1 MIEQLRA
8 TAPDDAAPAA
18 PKPVSA
24 PELAAQLAGKL
35 CHDFISPAS
44 AITSGLDL
52 LEDPTAQDMREEAIG
67 LITASARKLV
77 ALLAFDRVAFG
88 TSSMAENF
96 SSGDLETLTRG
107 VFAHVRAELD
117 WAVEAPVLNKPAAR
131 TLLNMAQLA
140 SAALPTGGTARIS
153 ARLEGMDTVV
163 ETESRGPRA
172 RLRPEV
178 QVGLRGEPLVE
189 GLGGQWVQ
197 SYYLSTLVAAAGGE
211 LTYELGEDVVRL
223 RARVPA

>member
-1 MIEQLRA
+1 MIEPLRVQPPETDEPEA
-8 TAPDDAAPAA
+8 R
-18 PKPVSA
+18 PVTA

-52 LEDPTAQDMREEAIG
+52 LEDPTAQDMREEALG
-67 LITASARKLV
+67 LITSSARKLV
-77 ALLAFDRVAFG
+77 ALLAFSRVAFG
-88 TSSMAENF
+88 TSATAENF
-96 SSGDLETLTRG
+96 DPRELETLTRG
-107 VFAHVRAELD
+107 VYDHVRAELD
-117 WAVEAPVLNKPAAR
+117 WAVATPVLNKPAAR
-131 TLLNMAQLA
+131 TLLNLAQLA
-140 SAALPTGGTARIS
+140 SAALPTGGTARIT

-211 LTYELGEDVVRL
+211 LTCELGEDVVRL

>member
-1 MIEQLRA
+1 MIEPLRVQPPA
-8 TAPDDAAPAA
+8 TEEAPTSA
-18 PKPVSA
+18 PVSA

-67 LITASARKLV
+67 LITSSARKLV

-88 TSSMAENF
+88 TSSMAESF
-96 SSGDLETLTRG
+96 DTRALETLTRG
-107 VFAHVRAELD
+107 VYDHVRAELD
-117 WAVEAPVLNKPAAR
+117 WAVETPVLNKPAAR
-131 TLLNMAQLA
+131 ALLNMAQIA
-140 SAALPTGGTARIS
+140 AGALPTGGTARIA
-153 ARLEGMDTVV
+153 AREEGGSVVV

-172 RLRPEV
+172 RLKPEV
-178 QVGLRGEPLVE
+178 QTGLQGQPLGE

-197 SYYLSTLVAAAGGE
+197 SYYLSTLVKAAGGSLEYEAVEE
-211 LTYELGEDVVRL
+211 LVRL
-223 RARVPA
+223 RARVPL